1 MIRKAAEPRPGRASR
16 RPDAGRGSVRNA
28 DGHSIGVDLGAGAVR
43 AAVVAPAEVHGRPA
57 VTVHGIGE
65 VALPRGAVIAG
76 AVADPSAVTA
86 ALSGLWTDN
95 RFECRRVVLG
105 VANQQVVVRP
115 LTMPALPPDQLRRA
129 LPFQAR
135 EVLPLPVDEA
145 VCDFVAL
152 STDDAAGTVTG
163 LLVAAP
169 RAPIATAVRAVEA
182 AGLHVARVDLA
193 AFGVLR
199 ALADEHVTVEAVVD
213 IGASLT
219 NIAVHDHGV
228 PSVVRVVTRGGEEI
242 TDALV
247 TRSGLEPAAA
257 EDAKR
262 RVGVS
267 GADMS
272 ISAVVLQALR
282 PLVAEIRSSVQY
294 FLAAHPGTQ
303 VERVALTG
311 GGADLP
317 GLEAELT
324 RQLGIET
331 CRVAA
336 LRHVANR
343 QAEDVA
349 GAEAAASAV
358 AVGLAIGAAA

>member
-1 MIRKAAEPRPGRASR
+1 MIRKTAGTNSGRR
-16 RPDAGRGSVRNA
+16 DAGRNPAMNA
-28 DGHSIGVDLGAGAVR
+28 DGHAIGVDVGAGAVR
-43 AAVVAPAEVHGRPA
+43 VAVVAPAAQGRPA
-57 VTVHGIGE
+57 VTAHGIGE
-65 VALPRGAVIAG
+65 VPLPRGAVVG
-76 AVADPSAVTA
+76 GVVADPAAVTT
-86 ALSGLWTDN
+86 ALTALWTAN
-95 RFECRRVVLG
+95 RFECRKVVLG

-145 VCDFVAL
+145 VCDFVSL
-152 STDDAAGTVTG
+152 HTDEAAGTISG

-169 RAPIATAVRAVEA
+169 RAPITTAVRAVEA
-182 AGLHVARVDLA
+182 AGLHVARVDLS
-193 AFGVLR
+193 AFGALR
-199 ALADEHVTVEAVVD
+199 ALADDQVGVEAVVD

-228 PSVVRVVTRGGEEI
+228 PSVVRVVTRGGDEL

-247 TRSGLEPAAA
+247 TRQGMDPAAA

-262 RVGVS
+262 SVGVAGS
-267 GADMS
+267 DLTIA
-272 ISAVVLQALR
+272 ATVLQALR

-294 FLAAHPGTQ
+294 FQAARPGAQ
-303 VERVALTG
+303 VQCVGLTG
-311 GGADLP
+311 GGSDLP

-331 CRVAA
+331 RRVPA
-336 LRHVANR
+336 LRHVLNQSTDGEVDR
-343 QAEDVA
+343 
-349 GAEAAASAV
+349 ASAV

>member
-1 MIRKAAEPRPGRASR
+1 M
-16 RPDAGRGSVRNA
+16 RNT
-28 DGHSIGVDLGAGAVR
+28 DGHSIGVDLGAEAVR
-43 AAVVAPAEVHGRPA
+43 AAVVSPGAAQGRRA
-57 VTVHGIGE
+57 VTVNGLGA
-65 VALPRGAVIAG
+65 VALPRGAVVAG
-76 AVADPSAVTA
+76 VVADPAAVTA
-86 ALSGLWTDN
+86 ALSALWADN

-115 LTMPALPPDQLRRA
+115 LTMPALPEDQLRRA

-152 STDDAAGTVTG
+152 HTDEAAGTIAG

-169 RAPIATAVRAVEA
+169 RAPIASAVRAVEA
-182 AGLHVARVDLA
+182 AGLHVARVDLS
-193 AFGVLR
+193 AFGALR
-199 ALADEHVTVEAVVD
+199 ALADDQVSVQAVVD

-219 NIAVHDHGV
+219 NIAVHDDAV
-228 PSVVRVVTRGGEEI
+228 PSVVRVVTRGGQEI

-247 TRSGLEPAAA
+247 TRGGMDPEPA

-262 RVGVS
+262 RVGLT
-267 GADMS
+267 GADAAV
-272 ISAVVLQALR
+272 SALVQQALR
-282 PLVAEIRSSVQY
+282 PLVAEIRSSIQY
-294 FLAAHPGTQ
+294 FQAAHPGSQ
-303 VERVALTG
+303 VQRVALTG

-331 CRVAA
+331 ARVSA
-336 LRHVANR
+336 LRHVTNR
-343 QAEDVA
+343 DPDGADPAER
-349 GAEAAASAV
+349 AASAV